1 MSPMYD
7 ITIERLGRIVEESAS
22 EVYLFTQHDCRFVL
36 VNKGARD
43 NLGYTFDE
51 LRNLTPWDIK
61 PEITQEEFEVMVEP
75 LQKGD
80 LQRLDFETVH
90 QRKDGTLYNVAV
102 RLQLIDIGGEPL
114 FFAAIL
120 DITDRKNVESALHE
134 ASTKLNAILDNT
146 RMAVFMMDDKQHCVF
161 MNAAA
166 ERLTGYT
173 MAETMGRPLHEV
185 IHHTH
190 PDGRHFPIED
200 CPIDRAFPE
209 NNQTDGEEVFVHKDG
224 SFYPV
229 AFTASPIRDASG
241 ITIGTIIEARN
252 IAEDLAARET
262 MEAFNQTLKSRVD
275 EAIAERKKLENQLV
289 QAQKMEAVGQL
300 TGGIAHDF
308 NNLLQVV
315 GGNLQL
321 LQGELSSVDPRQKR
335 VATAMHAVNRGAE
348 LARQLLAFGRQQ
360 VLDPKPINIG
370 RLVRTMDEM
379 LRRTLG
385 DAIEVESVISGG
397 LWNCMADAT
406 QIENVL
412 LNLALNARDAMKGTG
427 KLTIEAGNS
436 VLDEAY
442 VANHAGLKAGQYVM
456 LAVTDNGS
464 GIPADIRGKVFE
476 PFFTT
481 KGPSS
486 GSGLGLSMV
495 YGFVKQSGGHIAVYS
510 EEGEGTTFRIYLPR
524 TTQNEMTSVGQ
535 GTSQPHAGG
544 TETILVVEDDDDV
557 RATSSELLRELGYTV
572 LEANNADNAIAIV
585 NSGIR
590 LDMLFTDVVMPG
602 NLRSPELAR
611 LSRQRLPELKVLF
624 TSGYTRNAIVHEG
637 RLDEGVELI
646 AKPFTREALAIK
658 VRSVL
663 DHEAGENSSANYAP
677 ALTAEEPIP
686 AAETGDRSDSP
697 VAPLRILLI
706 EDEALIACMTEDML
720 ISMGHQVDVVGSVSK
735 AQDALHSAEYDL
747 VITDLGLPDGSGS
760 EIVSLVLAEHPDT
773 RLIVASGGSSDFEP
787 SDSAGRAA
795 MLLKPYGEV
804 ELRNAI
810 LSLEYPRPSS

>member
-7 ITIERLGRIVEESAS
+7 VSIERLGRIVEESAS
-22 EVYLFTQHDCRFVL
+22 EIYLFTRNDCRFVL

-51 LRNLTPWDIK
+51 LRKLTPWDIK
-61 PEITQEEFEVMVEP
+61 PEISQEAFEAMVAP
-75 LQKGD
+75 LQRGE

-90 QRKDGTLYNVAV
+90 QRKDGTLYNVTV
-102 RLQLIDIGGEPL
+102 RLQLIDIGEEPL

-134 ASTKLNAILDNT
+134 ASTRLNAILDNT
-146 RMAVFMMDDKQHCVF
+146 RMAVFMMNDKQHCVF
-161 MNAAA
+161 MNPAA

-173 MAETMGRPLHEV
+173 MGETLGRPLHDV

-190 PDGRHFPIED
+190 PDGRPFPIED

-229 AFTASPIRDASG
+229 GFTASPIRDASG

-252 IAEDLAARET
+252 IAEDLAAREA
-262 MEAFNQTLKSRVD
+262 MEAFKKTLKSRVD
-275 EAIAERKKLENQLV
+275 EAVSERRKLETQLI

-321 LQGELSSVDPRQKR
+321 LQGELSTVDPRQKR
-335 VATAMHAVNRGAE
+335 VSTALHAVNRGAE

-360 VLDPKPINIG
+360 VLDPKPLNIG
-370 RLVRTMDEM
+370 RLVRSMDEM

-385 DAIEVESVISGG
+385 DAIEIETVISGG
-397 LWNCMADAT
+397 LWNCLADPM

-412 LNLALNARDAMKGTG
+412 LNLALNARDAMSGNG

-442 VANHAGLKAGQYVM
+442 VTGHEGLRPGQYVM
-456 LAVTDNGS
+456 FAVTDNGS
-464 GIPADIRGKVFE
+464 GIPADIRDKVFE

-481 KGPSS
+481 KGVSA

-510 EEGEGTTFRIYLPR
+510 EENEGTTFRIYLPR
-524 TTQNEMTSVGQ
+524 TTKSELTSSPVGAVQ
-535 GTSQPHAGG
+535 SRQGG

-557 RATSSELLRELGYTV
+557 RATSAELLRELGYTV

-585 NSGIR
+585 NSGIQ

-611 LSRQRLPELKVLF
+611 LAKVRLPELKVLF

-646 AKPFTREALAIK
+646 AKPFTREALAVKI
-658 VRSVL
+658 RSVL
-663 DHEAGENSSANYAP
+663 DEQTDQSVMGDSQVNTSAGEEHPDTEATPNCELAQHCVTQS
-677 ALTAEEPIP
+677 
-686 AAETGDRSDSP
+686 
-697 VAPLRILLI
+697 RILLV
-706 EDEALIACMTEDML
+706 EDEFLIAGMTEDIL
-720 ISMGHQVDVVGSVSK
+720 VGLSYKVDTASNV
-735 AQDALHSAEYDL
+735 ADALRSLDSTRYDI
-747 VITDLGLPDGSGS
+747 VIADLGLPDGSG
-760 EIVSLVLAEHPDT
+760 ELVVKAALQVPGLAGV
-773 RLIVASGGSSDFEP
+773 IIASGGGTDLGHYSGNP
-787 SDSAGRAA
+787 RVKI
-795 MLLKPYGEV
+795 LQKPYAEQDIKG
-804 ELRNAI
+804 AI
-810 LSLEYPRPSS
+810 ENLK

>member
-1 MSPMYD
+1 MYD
-7 ITIERLGRIVEESAS
+7 VSIERLGRIVEESAS
-22 EVYLFTQHDCRFVL
+22 EIYLFTRQDCRFVL

-51 LRNLTPWDIK
+51 LRKLTPWDIK
-61 PEITQEEFEVMVEP
+61 PEISQEAFEAMVAP
-75 LQKGD
+75 LQRGE
-80 LQRLDFETVH
+80 LPQLDFETVH
-90 QRKDGTLYNVAV
+90 QRKDGTLYNVTV
-102 RLQLIDIGGEPL
+102 RLQLIDIGGDPL

-120 DITDRKNVESALHE
+120 DITDRKNMESALHE
-134 ASTKLNAILDNT
+134 ASTRLNAILDNT
-146 RMAVFMMDDKQHCVF
+146 RMAVFMMNDKQHCVF
-161 MNAAA
+161 MNSAA

-173 MAETMGRPLHEV
+173 MAETLGRPLHDV

-190 PDGRHFPIED
+190 PDGRPFPIEE

-229 AFTASPIRDASG
+229 GFTASPIKDASG
-241 ITIGTIIEARN
+241 ITVGTIIEARN
-252 IAEDLAARET
+252 IAEDLVAREA
-262 MEAFNQTLKSRVD
+262 MEAFKKTLKSRVD
-275 EAIAERKKLENQLV
+275 DAVSERRKLETQLI

-321 LQGELSSVDPRQKR
+321 LQGELSTVDPRQKR
-335 VATAMHAVNRGAE
+335 VSTALHAVNRGAE

-360 VLDPKPINIG
+360 VLDPKPLNIG
-370 RLVRTMDEM
+370 RLVRSMDEM

-385 DAIEVESVISGG
+385 DAIEIETVISGG
-397 LWNCMADAT
+397 LWNCLADPT

-412 LNLALNARDAMKGTG
+412 LNLALNARDAMSGNG

-436 VLDEAY
+436 VLDDAY
-442 VANHAGLKAGQYVM
+442 VAGHEDLRPGQYVM

-464 GIPADIRGKVFE
+464 GIPADIRDKVFE

-481 KGPSS
+481 KGVSA

-510 EEGEGTTFRIYLPR
+510 EENEGTTFRIYLPR
-524 TTQNEMTSVGQ
+524 TVKAELTSVPTGAIL
-535 GTSQPHAGG
+535 SRPGG

-557 RATSSELLRELGYTV
+557 RATSAELLRELGYTV

-611 LSRQRLPELKVLF
+611 LAKVRLPELKVLF

-646 AKPFTREALAIK
+646 AKPFTREALAAKI
-658 VRSVL
+658 RSVL
-663 DHEAGENSSANYAP
+663 DEQTDEPVLTDPTTEVPTTPHSANTEAIVNVD
-677 ALTAEEPIP
+677 AIREKTI
-686 AAETGDRSDSP
+686 DS
-697 VAPLRILLI
+697 RILLV
-706 EDEALIACMTEDML
+706 EDEILIACMTEETL
-720 ISMGHQVDVVGSVSK
+720 TGFGYHVDTVSTV
-735 AQDALHSAEYDL
+735 ADALRSIENIRYDI
-747 VITDLGLPDGSGS
+747 VIADLGLPDGSGEAVVKAALQHS
-760 EIVSLVLAEHPDT
+760 GGAGVI
-773 RLIVASGGSSDFEP
+773 IASGGGTDLGHHSGNP
-787 SDSAGRAA
+787 RIKI
-795 MLLKPYGEV
+795 LHKPYTEQSIKAAIE
-804 ELRNAI
+804 EL
-810 LSLEYPRPSS
+810 E

>member
-7 ITIERLGRIVEESAS
+7 VSSERLGRIVEESAS

-36 VNKGARD
+36 VNKGARE

-51 LRNLTPWDIK
+51 LRKLTPWDIK
-61 PEITQEEFEVMVEP
+61 PEISQHEFEAMVEP
-75 LQKGD
+75 LQRGD
-80 LQRLDFETVH
+80 VPRLDFETVH
-90 QRKDGTLYNVAV
+90 QRKDGTCYNVAV
-102 RLQLIDIGGEPL
+102 RLQLIDVGGEPL

-120 DITDRKNVESALHE
+120 DITDRKSAETALHD
-134 ASTKLNAILDNT
+134 ASTRLNAILDNT

-173 MAETMGRPLHEV
+173 MAETMGKTLHEV

-190 PDGRHFPIED
+190 PDGRPFPIED

-229 AFTASPIRDASG
+229 AFTASPIRDSSG

-262 MEAFNQTLKSRVD
+262 MEAFNQTLKSRVED
-275 EAIAERKKLENQLV
+275 AIAERKKLENQLV

-360 VLDPKPINIG
+360 VLDPKPINVG

-397 LWNCMADAT
+397 LWNCMADPT

-412 LNLALNARDAMKGTG
+412 LNLALNARDAMKGSG

-442 VANHAGLKAGQYVM
+442 AASHEGLKPGQYVM

-464 GIPADIRGKVFE
+464 GIPAEIRNKVFE

-524 TTQNEMTSVGQ
+524 TTQNEMTSAGQ
-535 GTSQPHAGG
+535 GTAQPHAGG

-611 LSRQRLPELKVLF
+611 LAKIRLPHLKVLF

-637 RLDEGVELI
+637 RLDEGVEMI

-658 VRSVL
+658 VRSVFDQQL
-663 DHEAGENSSANYAP
+663 DEGLPDKSQALVTANRMPIGEQ
-677 ALTAEEPIP
+677 
-686 AAETGDRSDSP
+686 RSEKKTHITE
-697 VAPLRILLI
+697 LGILLV
-706 EDEALIACMTEDML
+706 EDEGLIACMAEDML
-720 ISMGHQVDVVGSVSK
+720 LGMGHAVDVVASVSK
-735 AQDALHSAEYDL
+735 ARSALNSRRYDL

-760 EIVSLVLAEHPDT
+760 EIVSLLLAEHPDVAV
-773 RLIVASGGSSDFEP
+773 IVASGGGTEFEHP
-787 SDSAGRAA
+787 EAGDRITL
-795 MLLKPYGEV
+795 LLKPYGEV
-804 ELRNAI
+804 QLKAAISLLPNLRKA
-810 LSLEYPRPSS
+810 P

>member
-7 ITIERLGRIVEESAS
+7 VSIERLGRIVEESAS

-36 VNKGARD
+36 VNKGARE

-51 LRNLTPWDIK
+51 LRKLTPWDIK
-61 PEITQEEFEVMVEP
+61 PEISQHEFEAMVEP
-75 LQKGD
+75 LQRGD
-80 LQRLDFETVH
+80 VPRLDFETVH
-90 QRKDGTLYNVAV
+90 QRKDGTCYNVAV
-102 RLQLIDIGGEPL
+102 RLQLIDVGGEPL

-120 DITDRKNVESALHE
+120 DITDRKSAESALHD
-134 ASTKLNAILDNT
+134 ASTRLNAILDNT

-173 MAETMGRPLHEV
+173 MAETMGRTLHEV

-190 PDGRHFPIED
+190 PDGRPFPIED

-275 EAIAERKKLENQLV
+275 DAIAERKKLENQLV

-360 VLDPKPINIG
+360 VLDPKPINVG

-397 LWNCMADAT
+397 LWNCMADPT

-412 LNLALNARDAMKGTG
+412 LNLALNARDAMKGSG

-442 VANHAGLKAGQYVM
+442 AASHEGLKPGQYVM

-464 GIPADIRGKVFE
+464 GIPAEIRNKVFE

-524 TTQNEMTSVGQ
+524 TTQNEMTSAGQ
-535 GTSQPHAGG
+535 GTAQPHAGG

-611 LSRQRLPELKVLF
+611 LAKVRLPHLKVLF

-658 VRSVL
+658 VRSVF
-663 DHEAGENSSANYAP
+663 DQQETEAGPHEQNTAP
-677 ALTAEEPIP
+677 AP
-686 AAETGDRSDSP
+686 AAEKPASENSTEVNSQT
-697 VAPLRILLI
+697 AALRVLLV

-720 ISMGHQVDVVGSVSK
+720 LAMGHAVDVATSVSK
-735 AQDALHSAEYDL
+735 AREALIRQRYDL

-760 EIVSLVLAEHPDT
+760 EIVTFLLAEHPDVFV
-773 RLIVASGGSSDFEP
+773 IVASGGGFEF
-787 SDSAGRAA
+787 DAA
-795 MLLKPYGEV
+795 DGGGNVIKLAKPYGEK
-804 ELRNAI
+804 ELKTAVAS
-810 LSLEYPRPSS
+810 LSGLRKAR

>member
-7 ITIERLGRIVEESAS
+7 VSSERLGRIVEESAS

-36 VNKGARD
+36 VNKGARE

-51 LRNLTPWDIK
+51 LRKLTPWDIK
-61 PEITQEEFEVMVEP
+61 PEISQHEFEAMVEP
-75 LQKGD
+75 LQRGD
-80 LQRLDFETVH
+80 VPRLDFETVH
-90 QRKDGTLYNVAV
+90 QRKDGTCYNVAV
-102 RLQLIDIGGEPL
+102 RLQLIDVGGEPL

-120 DITDRKNVESALHE
+120 DITDRKSAETALHD
-134 ASTKLNAILDNT
+134 ASTRLNAILDNT

-173 MAETMGRPLHEV
+173 MAETMGKTLHEV

-190 PDGRHFPIED
+190 PDGRPFPIED

-229 AFTASPIRDASG
+229 AFTASPIRDSSG

-262 MEAFNQTLKSRVD
+262 MEAFNQTLKSRVED
-275 EAIAERKKLENQLV
+275 AIAERKKLENQLV

-360 VLDPKPINIG
+360 VLDPKPINVG

-397 LWNCMADAT
+397 LWNCMADPT

-412 LNLALNARDAMKGTG
+412 LNLALNARDAMKGSG

-442 VANHAGLKAGQYVM
+442 AASHEGLKPGQYVM

-464 GIPADIRGKVFE
+464 GIPAEIRNKVFE

-524 TTQNEMTSVGQ
+524 TTQNEMTSAGQ
-535 GTSQPHAGG
+535 GTAQPHAGG

-611 LSRQRLPELKVLF
+611 LAKIRLPHLKVLF

-637 RLDEGVELI
+637 RLDEGVEMI

-658 VRSVL
+658 VRSVFDQQPDEGL
-663 DHEAGENSSANYAP
+663 PDKSQALVTANRMPIGEQ
-677 ALTAEEPIP
+677 
-686 AAETGDRSDSP
+686 RSEKKTHITE
-697 VAPLRILLI
+697 LGILLV
-706 EDEALIACMTEDML
+706 EDEGLIACMAEDML
-720 ISMGHQVDVVGSVSK
+720 LGMGHAVDVVASVSK
-735 AQDALHSAEYDL
+735 ARSALNSRRYDL

-760 EIVSLVLAEHPDT
+760 EIVSLLLAEHPDVAV
-773 RLIVASGGSSDFEP
+773 IVASGGGTEFEHP
-787 SDSAGRAA
+787 EAGDRITL
-795 MLLKPYGEV
+795 LLKPYGEV
-804 ELRNAI
+804 QLKAAISLLPNLRKA
-810 LSLEYPRPSS
+810 P